1 MGEQQQ
7 MPQRQFCTNCGQP
20 LASGMAFCVSCG
32 IPVNAPPADAAGQF
46 VPGAQQGVPPPY
58 QPGPAYPPYPQMPA
72 QGVQGGQ
79 GQDDSLL
86 AALAVGAV
94 ANRVNMQQS
103 PPARTRRRGVGLRGC
118 GCLLLALVLLAG
130 PVIGFV
136 LTTGKLHVIF
146 AYVIGGVVALLL
158 LLVLVG
164 MLFTKGG
171 REALVEGLGEGC
183 LDAIFGGLLGGG

>member
-1 MGEQQQ
+1 MSEQQQ
-7 MPQRQFCTNCGQP
+7 MPQQRFCTTCGQP
-20 LASGMAFCVSCG
+20 IAPGMAFCVSCG
-32 IPVNAPPADAAGQF
+32 TPVNAPPADMAGQF
-46 VPGAQQGVPPPY
+46 APGAQQGIPPHY
-58 QPGPAYPPYPQMPA
+58 QPSQASAPYPQMPA
-72 QGVQGGQ
+72 PGAPE
-79 GQDDSLL
+79 QDDPLLTAL
-86 AALAVGAV
+86 AAGAI
-94 ANRVNMQQS
+94 ANRMNMQQT

-136 LTTGKLHVIF
+136 LTTGKLHLIF
-146 AYVIGGVVALLL
+146 AYIIGGAVVLVL

-171 REALVEGLGEGC
+171 REALAEGLGEGC

>member
-7 MPQRQFCTNCGQP
+7 MPQQRFCTTCGQP
-20 LASGMAFCVSCG
+20 IAPGMAFCVSCG
-32 IPVNAPPADAAGQF
+32 TPVNAPSADTAGQF
-46 VPGAQQGVPPPY
+46 VSGVQQGVPPSY
-58 QPGPAYPPYPQMPA
+58 QPGQAYTPYPQMPA
-72 QGVQGGQ
+72 QGAPGGQ

-86 AALAVGAV
+86 AALTAGAI
-94 ANRVNMQQS
+94 ANRVNMQQT
-103 PPARTRRRGVGLRGC
+103 PPARARRRGVGLRGC

-136 LTTGKLHVIF
+136 LTTGKLHLIF
-146 AYVIGGVVALLL
+146 GYVIGGIVALLL

-171 REALVEGLGEGC
+171 REALAEGLGEGC